1 MKKRTPAAICLGLLS
16 FFAVACG
23 DAGMVEE
30 EGFTVD
36 DPPIDDVNN
45 VDEQNVIENEEELIA
60 PFDNDSADNPAV
72 DEFLSITGTRELA
85 YTDQISAEDGD
96 QEDFVQFVLPNNSN
110 PNQRIEIDIDCD
122 VYGDQSVFARVE
134 LLNVDGNDTTR
145 INGGP
150 FDCNAGPFPV
160 TVRNDQVQL
169 GRIHVQG
176 VPQEQTL
183 IEYTFVVLPFR

>member
-1 MKKRTPAAICLGLLS
+1 MNKPTLKSICLGLLS
-16 FFAVACG
+16 VFAIACG
-23 DAGMVEE
+23 DAGMVDE
-30 EGFTVD
+30 EGLNAN
-36 DPPIDDVNN
+36 DPFVDDVNDI
-45 VDEQNVIENEEELIA
+45 DEQEVIENEEELIA

-85 YTDQISAEDGD
+85 YTDQISAEEGD
-96 QEDFVQFVLPNNSN
+96 AEDFVQFVLPNNSN

-122 VYGDQSVFARVE
+122 VYGDQSVFARIE

-150 FDCNAGPFPV
+150 FDCNEGPFPV

-169 GRIHVQG
+169 ARIHVQG

-183 IEYTFVVLPFR
+183 IEYTVVVTPFR